1 MISDSS
7 TLQESFNKGGE
18 QFGTI
23 IKVRGAFNK
32 FPDFFVQALKI
43 VVDPWKFN
51 MLLLYILWDDFRFKY
66 SPRKF

>member
-7 TLQESFNKGGE
+7 TLQESFNKGVE

-32 FPDFFVQALKI
+32 FPYFFVQAFKI
-43 VVDPWKFN
+43 VVDP
-51 MLLLYILWDDFRFKY
+51 
-66 SPRKF
+66 